1 MQTERNKASFGT
13 LFGRGWKLF
22 GRTADAGLGGLLL
35 CQGLPGVSKRLG
47 IPAPEAPT
55 V

>member
-35 CQGLPGVSKRLG
+35 CQGLPGVIVAAVSD
-47 IPAPEAPT
+47 
-55 V
+55 